1 MSKPCLNQFEWNQIH
16 IIFCSCNH
24 LPNVF
29 YLRIQLLPILLIH
42 NYLHSISSAAVH
54 SQWSR
59 SCTVIPHKKP
69 VPPHIEETGCNLV
82 HRKTPRLISL
92 SIAWYPCIQNPRPR
106 HSQVNWRL
114 SIRQFSWL
122 QFIVSLRLPKKISQ
136 WPRTLCVLLQS
147 SSLLQWRDRFG
158 LTKFSIKSKDT

>member
-29 YLRIQLLPILLIH
+29 YLRIQLLLILLSSSCSYIIICTLFHRQRYIH
-42 NYLHSISSAAVH
+42 NEVDLALLFHTKSPS
-54 SQWSR
+54 
-59 SCTVIPHKKP
+59 
-69 VPPHIEETGCNLV
+69 PHIEETGCNLV

-136 WPRTLCVLLQS
+136 
-147 SSLLQWRDRFG
+147 
-158 LTKFSIKSKDT
+158 

>member
-1 MSKPCLNQFEWNQIH
+1 MPKPCLNQFEWNQIH
-16 IIFCSCNH
+16 IILCPCNH
-24 LPNVF
+24 LPRCF
-29 YLRIQLLPILLIH
+29 LPPDSAPAHTYLYALYFIGSGAFTMKSILH
-42 NYLHSISSAAVH
+42 CYSTQKA
-54 SQWSR
+54 R
-59 SCTVIPHKKP
+59 
-69 VPPHIEETGCNLV
+69 PPHIEETGCNLV

-136 WPRTLCVLLQS
+136 
-147 SSLLQWRDRFG
+147 
-158 LTKFSIKSKDT
+158 